1 MALLNFSP
9 IAKRRWAAFKA
20 HKRGYFSAWVFFL
33 ALFLSL
39 FAEVIANDKPILILH
54 EEGVFVPVYN
64 DYTVGDFG
72 VDDGPRSSVTVD
84 YTNKEIFDRV
94 VGSDENATVIWPPIR
109 WHFSTQDLSGNNPAA
124 PSSEHLLG
132 TTDKGYDVAAVV
144 IYAFRVSVLFGLAL
158 AVASMS
164 IGVVIGAIQGFYGG
178 WIDLIGQR
186 LIEIWSSMPSLYVLI
201 IVSASIGLQGFNFA
215 TLATLLLILL
225 AFSWT
230 GAVGAVR
237 AEVLRTRKMD
247 YVQAARV
254 MGMSEKRIMFRH
266 VLPNALV
273 ATITFLPFSIAGSV
287 TALTSLDFLGFG
299 LPPGSPSLGE
309 LMLQG
314 KNNPDA
320 IWLWLTSF
328 VALMLLL
335 SLLMFMGEAV
345 RDAFDPRKTLGKG
358 A

>member
-1 MALLNFSP
+1 MLGLTEQVELVGALNHAELVPWLMKAWLVVTPSRPSFPEGRCMSAMEALAFGKPVVAPDYGPFPYLIKHEQNGLL
-9 IAKRRWAAFKA
+9 FKA
-20 HKRGYFSAWVFFL
+20 GDGR
-33 ALFLSL
+33 ALQAALQRLS
-39 FAEVIANDKPILILH
+39 
-54 EEGVFVPVYN
+54 
-64 DYTVGDFG
+64 
-72 VDDGPRSSVTVD
+72 DDSQL
-84 YTNKEIFDRV
+84 Y
-94 VGSDENATVIWPPIR
+94 DE
-109 WHFSTQDLSGNNPAA
+109 L
-124 PSSEHLLG
+124 
-132 TTDKGYDVAAVV
+132 
-144 IYAFRVSVLFGLAL
+144 
-158 AVASMS
+158 
-164 IGVVIGAIQGFYGG
+164 VIGAIQGFYGG
-178 WIDLIGQR
+178 WIDLLGQR

-201 IVSASIGLQGFNFA
+201 IVSASIGLQGFNFT

-230 GAVGAVR
+230 GSVGAVR

-273 ATITFLPFSIAGSV
+273 ATITFLPFSVAGAV

-320 IWLWLTSF
+320 VWLWLTSF
-328 VALMLLL
+328 VTLMLLL
-335 SLLMFMGEAV
+335 SLLMFIGEAV

>member
-1 MALLNFSP
+1 MALLTLSP

-20 HKRGYFSAWVFFL
+20 HKRGYYSAWVFFIC
-33 ALFLSL
+33 LFLSL
-39 FAEVIANDKPILILH
+39 FAEGIANDKPLLILH
-54 EEGVFVPVYN
+54 EEGVFIPAYK

-72 VDDGPRSSVTVD
+72 IDDGARSSVTVD
-84 YTNKEIFDRV
+84 YTNDEIFNRV
-94 VGSDENATVIWPPIR
+94 VGSDEDATVIWPPIR
-109 WHFSTQDLSGNNPAA
+109 FHYSTQDLSGNNPAA
-124 PSSEHLLG
+124 PSYTHLIG
-132 TTDKGYDVAAVV
+132 TTDKGYDVASVV

-158 AVASMS
+158 AIASTS
-164 IGVVIGAIQGFYGG
+164 IGVVVGAVQGSYGG
-178 WIDLIGQR
+178 LTDLIGQR
-186 LIEIWSSMPSLYVLI
+186 FIEIWTSMPALYVLI
-201 IVSASIGLQGFNFA
+201 ILSSIFTLQGFTFA
-215 TLATLLLILL
+215 TLFTLFLILL
-225 AFSWT
+225 AFSWA
-230 GAVGAVR
+230 GPVGAVR

-254 MGMSEKRIMFRH
+254 MGMDEKKIMFRH

-273 ATITFLPFSIAGSV
+273 ATITFLPFSISGAV
-287 TALTSLDFLGFG
+287 TSLTSLDFLGFG

-320 IWLWLTSF
+320 YWLWLTSF
-328 VALMLLL
+328 VALMVLL

>member
-1 MALLNFSP
+1 MALFNLSP

-20 HKRGYFSAWVFFL
+20 HKRGYYSAWVFFL

-39 FAEVIANDKPILILH
+39 FAEMIANDKPVLIIH
-54 EEGVFVPVYN
+54 EQGIFMPVYN

-72 VDDGPRSSVTVD
+72 VDDGERSSVGVN
-84 YTNKEIFDRV
+84 YQNPEIFART
-94 VGSDENATVIWPPIR
+94 VGSDENATVIWPLIR
-109 WHFSTQDLSGNNPAA
+109 WHYSTQDLRANNPAS
-124 PSSEHLLG
+124 PSSTHLLG

-144 IYAFRVSVLFGLAL
+144 IYAFRVSVVFGLVL

-178 WIDLIGQR
+178 LIDLVGQR
-186 LIEIWSSMPSLYVLI
+186 VIEIWSSMPALYVLI
-201 IVSASIGLQGFNFA
+201 ILSATIGLQGFNFT
-215 TLATLLLILL
+215 TLASLLLILL

-254 MGMSEKRIMFRH
+254 MGMPEHRIMFRH

-273 ATITFLPFSIAGSV
+273 ATITFLPFSIAGAV
-287 TALTSLDFLGFG
+287 TSLTSLDFLGFG

-320 IWLWLTSF
+320 VWLWLTSF

-335 SLLMFMGEAV
+335 SLLMFIGEAV
-345 RDAFDPRKTLGKG
+345 RDAFDPRKTLKG